1 MVPTDYRWKELAEAA
16 KVRPP
21 HMFFFWHWL
30 AGGNPVEAFAAF
42 AQLEARHVEN
52 MVVAL
57 RSSGLYPEGPASK
70 RRVRVASP
78 SQGIAR
84 ASRLPPAM
92 QLPDDWLAYAQERR
106 RWDVATTE
114 DVLADFIEHWS
125 NRTDARA
132 AKIDWTKTWQTW
144 VRRDRRP
151 NGTWSPNG
159 PLTPERHRE
168 TTLSTIALYRRMGRD
183 TEADEIERGL
193 RAV

>member
-1 MVPTDYRWKELAEAA
+1 MGPTDYRLKELADAA
-16 KVRPP
+16 KVRTC
-21 HMFFFWHWL
+21 HIFHLIHWL

-42 AQLEARHVEN
+42 AQLEARHVEA

-57 RSSGLYPEGPASK
+57 RSSGLYPEGQTSK
-70 RRVRVASP
+70 RRVRTASP

-132 AKIDWTKTWQTW
+132 AKIDWAKTWQTW

-151 NGTWSPNG
+151 DGTWSPNG

-168 TTLSTIALYRRMGRD
+168 TMFSTIALYRRLGRD
-183 TEADEIERGL
+183 TEADEIERSFK
-193 RAV
+193 